1 MQKVILLC
9 VGRLSIPWAKAGCD
23 DYLKRLSHT
32 VSMTIRELPASRE
45 KVPERQCVDESE
57 RLLAAMEKH
66 TGPVIALDE
75 RGKSMQSKEFAS
87 LFSRARDQWAP
98 LLFVIGGAYGFND
111 DVRARATMV
120 LSLSDMVLPHEL
132 CRIFFLEQL
141 YRAGEILRGG
151 GYHHG

>member
-1 MQKVILLC
+1 MHRITLLC
-9 VGRLSIPWAKAGCD
+9 VGSLKLPWAKAGCD

-32 VSMTIRELPASRE
+32 VSMDIRELPASRE
-45 KVPERQCVDESE
+45 KVPERQCFDESK
-57 RLLAAMEKH
+57 RLLAVMEKH
-66 TGPVIALDE
+66 TGPMIVLDE

-87 LFSRARDQWAP
+87 LFSQARDHGSP

-132 CRIFFLEQL
+132 CRLFFLEQL
-141 YRAGEILRGG
+141 YRAGEIMRGS
-151 GYHHG
+151 GYHH